1 MKNKSIDQKVGLLPT
16 VMRLTLLLL
25 FVVTFQLHAIGEGSG
40 YYLPEENHSQIAAAE
55 TLQQQ
60 KKSITG
66 TVVDATGMP
75 IIGQTS
81 SKLELPTELLP
92 T

>member
-40 YYLPEENHSQIAAAE
+40 NYLPEENH
-55 TLQQQ
+55 TR
-60 KKSITG
+60 
-66 TVVDATGMP
+66 
-75 IIGQTS
+75 
-81 SKLELPTELLP
+81 
-92 T
+92 